1 MIMTDIAP
9 FRNFRSSDNIYVSRM
24 SASQNIIIKI
34 IIIPKM
40 SDRLLILS
48 KPIDIIIDR

>member
-24 SASQNIIIKI
+24 SASQNIIII
-34 IIIPKM
+34 IIAKM

>member
-9 FRNFRSSDNIYVSRM
+9 FRNCRSSDNIYVSRM
-24 SASQNIIIKI
+24 SASQNIII